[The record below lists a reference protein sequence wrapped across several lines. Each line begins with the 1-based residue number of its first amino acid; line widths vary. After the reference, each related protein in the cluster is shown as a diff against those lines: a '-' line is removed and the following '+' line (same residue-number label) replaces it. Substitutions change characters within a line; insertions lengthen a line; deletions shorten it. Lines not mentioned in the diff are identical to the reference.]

1 MPIQE
6 RLNSQSSVDVFY
18 SDLCVQNLGAMNAST
33 SASHEQAM
41 ENQPSSDDPPS
52 SPPQPDSC
60 ERPSTAH
67 ASASPSLG
75 RGTSYPPVP
84 PSVERPYTV
93 HGTSNTLPR
102 AAFAAGPYNTASAR
116 TSFTRVDVDSVPAF
130 GAYPALPN
138 SNLGQAAPDT
148 AVNNTEALAPSATD
162 GTTAPE
168 NIVPQTPQVSLTFLL
183 VSGRRRTMSFDP
195 AITIGRVKEL
205 VWNAWPADWQDES
218 PQAPSHLRILYLGK
232 ILQDEDTLTHLSFP
246 TSLQSAS
253 SSLPTIVHLS
263 IRPSNISTVDD
274 TMKKKRLS
282 NAFSRRGAINTDTEI
297 AHEGADDAVG
307 SGCCCGCIIC

>member
-1 MPIQE
+1 
-6 RLNSQSSVDVFY
+6 
-18 SDLCVQNLGAMNAST
+18 MNAST

-52 SPPQPDSC
+52 SPPQPDSL

-67 ASASPSLG
+67 ASPSASLG
-75 RGTSYPPVP
+75 RRTSYPPVP
-84 PSVERPYTV
+84 LSAERPFTV
-93 HGTSNTLPR
+93 HGASSTLPR
-102 AAFAAGPYNTASAR
+102 AAFAAGPYNSASAR
-116 TSFTRVDVDSVPAF
+116 TSFTHVDVDSVPTF

-148 AVNNTEALAPSATD
+148 AVNIAEAVASSAAD
-162 GTTAPE
+162 EPTAPE
-168 NIVPQTPQVSLTFLL
+168 NVVPQTPQVSLTFLL
-183 VSGRRRTMSFDP
+183 LSGRRRTMSFDP

-205 VWNAWPADWQDES
+205 VWNAWPTDWQDES

-246 TSLQSAS
+246 TSLSSDS

-274 TMKKKRLS
+274 TMKKRRLS
-282 NAFSRRGAINTDTEI
+282 NAFSRRGAINADTEI
-297 AHEGADDAVG
+297 VHEGADNAVG

>member
-1 MPIQE
+1 
-6 RLNSQSSVDVFY
+6 
-18 SDLCVQNLGAMNAST
+18 MNAST
-33 SASHEQAM
+33 SASHDQTM

-52 SPPQPDSC
+52 SPPQPDSY

-75 RGTSYPPVP
+75 RGTSYPSIP
-84 PSVERPYTV
+84 PSAERPFTV
-93 HGTSNTLPR
+93 HGTSITPR
-102 AAFAAGPYNTASAR
+102 AAFAAGPYNSASAR
-116 TSFTRVDVDSVPAF
+116 TSFTHVDVDSVPTF
-130 GAYPALPN
+130 GAYPPLPN
-138 SNLGQAAPDT
+138 SNLGQAVPDT
-148 AVNNTEALAPSATD
+148 AVNNAETVVPSAVD
-162 GTTAPE
+162 GPTAPE

-195 AITIGRVKEL
+195 AITIGRAKEL

-246 TSLQSAS
+246 TSLPSDS

-274 TMKKKRLS
+274 TMKKRRLS
-282 NAFSRRGAINTDTEI
+282 NAFTRRGAISTDTEI
-297 AHEGADDAVG
+297 AREGGDNAVG
-307 SGCCCGCIIC
+307 SGSCCGCIIC

>member
-1 MPIQE
+1 
-6 RLNSQSSVDVFY
+6 
-18 SDLCVQNLGAMNAST
+18 MNTST

-41 ENQPSSDDPPS
+41 ENQLSSDDPPS

-60 ERPSTAH
+60 ERPSSAH
-67 ASASPSLG
+67 ASTSPSLG
-75 RGTSYPPVP
+75 RGASYPPIP
-84 PSVERPYTV
+84 PYAERPFTA
-93 HGTSNTLPR
+93 HGTSSVPR
-102 AAFAAGPYNTASAR
+102 AAFTSGPYNSASAR
-116 TSFTRVDVDSVPAF
+116 TSFTHVDLDNVPNF
-130 GAYPALPN
+130 GAYPPLPN
-138 SNLGQAAPDT
+138 SNLAQAASDT
-148 AVNNTEALAPSATD
+148 PVDNAETVAPSVAD
-162 GTTAPE
+162 GPPALE

-183 VSGRRRTMSFDP
+183 VSGRRRTMTFDP
-195 AITIGRVKEL
+195 VTTVGRVKEL

-246 TSLQSAS
+246 TSLPLDS

-274 TMKKKRLS
+274 TVKKRRLS
-282 NAFSRRGAINTDTEI
+282 NAFSRRAAITTNTETP
-297 AHEGADDAVG
+297 HENADNAVG

>member
-1 MPIQE
+1 
-6 RLNSQSSVDVFY
+6 
-18 SDLCVQNLGAMNAST
+18 MNAST

-67 ASASPSLG
+67 ASASPSL
-75 RGTSYPPVP
+75 
-84 PSVERPYTV
+84 
-93 HGTSNTLPR
+93 
-102 AAFAAGPYNTASAR
+102 GPYNTASAR

-282 NAFSRRGAINTDTEI
+282 NAFSRRGAISTDTEI
-297 AHEGADDAVG
+297 AHEGANDAVG

>member
-1 MPIQE
+1 M
-6 RLNSQSSVDVFY
+6 DT
-18 SDLCVQNLGAMNAST
+18 ST

-41 ENQPSSDDPPS
+41 ENQPPSDDPPLS
-52 SPPQPDSC
+52 LPQPDAR

-75 RGTSYPPVP
+75 RRTSYPPVP
-84 PSVERPYTV
+84 LPAERPFTV
-93 HGTSNTLPR
+93 HGTPSVLPR
-102 AAFAAGPYNTASAR
+102 ATFAAGPYNSASAR
-116 TSFTRVDVDSVPAF
+116 TSFTRVDVDSVPTF

-138 SNLGQAAPDT
+138 SNLGQVSPDAT
-148 AVNNTEALAPSATD
+148 VNNTEAVAPSAAEAP
-162 GTTAPE
+162 TTPE
-168 NIVPQTPQVSLTFLL
+168 NVVPQTPQVSLSFLL

-246 TSLQSAS
+246 TSVPSDSSA
-253 SSLPTIVHLS
+253 LPTIVHLS

-274 TMKKKRLS
+274 TMKKRRLS
-282 NAFSRRGAINTDTEI
+282 NAFSRRGTTISNDAEIVREGDDT
-297 AHEGADDAVG
+297 VG
-307 SGCCCGCIIC
+307 SGCCGCIIC

>member
-1 MPIQE
+1 
-6 RLNSQSSVDVFY
+6 
-18 SDLCVQNLGAMNAST
+18 MNAST
-33 SASHEQAM
+33 SVSHEQAM
-41 ENQPSSDDPPS
+41 ENQPSSDDLPS

-75 RGTSYPPVP
+75 RGTSYPPI
-84 PSVERPYTV
+84 PSSAERPFTA
-93 HGTSNTLPR
+93 HGTSSTLPR
-102 AAFAAGPYNTASAR
+102 AAFAASPYNSASAR
-116 TSFTRVDVDSVPAF
+116 TSFTHVDVDNVPTF

-138 SNLGQAAPDT
+138 SNLGQAAPD
-148 AVNNTEALAPSATD
+148 AGVSNTEAVAQSPVD
-162 GTTAPE
+162 GPAVPE
-168 NIVPQTPQVSLTFLL
+168 NVVPQTPQVSLTFLL

-232 ILQDEDTLTHLSFP
+232 ILQDEDTLTHLSFQ
-246 TSLQSAS
+246 TSLPSDS

-282 NAFSRRGAINTDTEI
+282 NAFSRRGAISTETEV
-297 AHEGADDAVG
+297 AHEGADNAVG

>member
-1 MPIQE
+1 
-6 RLNSQSSVDVFY
+6 
-18 SDLCVQNLGAMNAST
+18 
-33 SASHEQAM
+33 M

-52 SPPQPDSC
+52 SPPQPDSL
-60 ERPSTAH
+60 ERPSTAY
-67 ASASPSLG
+67 ASPSASLG
-75 RGTSYPPVP
+75 RRTSYPPVP
-84 PSVERPYTV
+84 LSAERPFTV
-93 HGTSNTLPR
+93 HGTSGTLPR
-102 AAFAAGPYNTASAR
+102 AAFAAGPYNSASAR
-116 TSFTRVDVDSVPAF
+116 TSFTHVDVDSVPNF

-148 AVNNTEALAPSATD
+148 AVNNAEAVAPSAAD
-162 GTTAPE
+162 GPAAPE

-183 VSGRRRTMSFDP
+183 LSGRRRTMLFDP

-232 ILQDEDTLTHLSFP
+232 ILQDEDTLTREYTCHPRYLSFP
-246 TSLQSAS
+246 TSLSSDS

-274 TMKKKRLS
+274 TMKKRRLS

-297 AHEGADDAVG
+297 AHEGADNAVG

>member
-1 MPIQE
+1 MI
-6 RLNSQSSVDVFY
+6 
-18 SDLCVQNLGAMNAST
+18 AST

-52 SPPQPDSC
+52 SPPQPDSS
-60 ERPSTAH
+60 ERPATAH

-75 RGTSYPPVP
+75 RGTSYPSIP
-84 PSVERPYTV
+84 PPAERPFTV
-93 HGTSNTLPR
+93 HGTSITPR
-102 AAFAAGPYNTASAR
+102 ATFAAGPYNSASAR
-116 TSFTRVDVDSVPAF
+116 TSFTHVDVDSAPTF
-130 GAYPALPN
+130 GAYPPLPN
-138 SNLGQAAPDT
+138 SNLGQAAPDV
-148 AVNNTEALAPSATD
+148 AVNNAEAVVPSAVD
-162 GTTAPE
+162 GPTAPE
-168 NIVPQTPQVSLTFLL
+168 NPVPQTPQVSLTFLL

-232 ILQDEDTLTHLSFP
+232 ILQDEDNLTHLAFA
-246 TSLQSAS
+246 TSLPSDS

-274 TMKKKRLS
+274 TMKKRRLS
-282 NAFSRRGAINTDTEI
+282 NAFSRRGAINNDAEI
-297 AHEGADDAVG
+297 AREGADNAVG
-307 SGCCCGCIIC
+307 SGSCCGCII

>member
-1 MPIQE
+1 
-6 RLNSQSSVDVFY
+6 
-18 SDLCVQNLGAMNAST
+18 MNAST

-75 RGTSYPPVP
+75 RGTSYPPIP
-84 PSVERPYTV
+84 PSAERPFTA
-93 HGTSNTLPR
+93 HGTSSTLPR
-102 AAFAAGPYNTASAR
+102 AAFAASPYNSASAR
-116 TSFTRVDVDSVPAF
+116 TSFTHVDVDNVPSF

-138 SNLGQAAPDT
+138 SSLGQTAPD
-148 AVNNTEALAPSATD
+148 AGVNNTEAVAQSPAD
-162 GTTAPE
+162 GPAVPE
-168 NIVPQTPQVSLTFLL
+168 NVVPQTPQVSLTFLL

-232 ILQDEDTLTHLSFP
+232 ILQDEDTLTHLSFQ
-246 TSLQSAS
+246 TSLPSDS

-282 NAFSRRGAINTDTEI
+282 NAFSRRGAISTDTEV
-297 AHEGADDAVG
+297 AHEGADNAVG